1 MAPGDEPDR
10 PQEDGV
16 TAFAFFKP
24 RPMITDL
31 TKGGMGDVARKMCP
45 SCPPKPVGQLDR
57 CTTGLMIFTTNGRL
71 TCHLNAHVAKSY
83 RAWYE
88 GWICSDGRC
97 NGELTDVQ
105 LTDLLAGIELSRD
118 DGRARFESVER
129 CEGEEMDPVRLPSGE
144 LLRKFLYS
152 AVVSI
157 RCGKFHVVKRLF
169 SSVGKGVVR
178 LQRLSVAGLTP
189 STPKSRDSNSQLT
202 TKQQQNNNKT
212 ASKETTTT
220 KQQAKHNNL
229 CIWKTLSRVHYFPMV
244 NSTSNNRNST
254 TR

>member
-178 LQRLSVAGLTP
+178 LQRLSVAGLTLESLGLSEP
-189 STPKSRDSNSQLT
+189 GEFLELSSEQCELLWDRCPCRQGLPLGSKRDSSQI
-202 TKQQQNNNKT
+202 
-212 ASKETTTT
+212 APDEVSGPVGDGESGETTDG
-220 KQQAKHNNL
+220 K
-229 CIWKTLSRVHYFPMV
+229 
-244 NSTSNNRNST
+244 
-254 TR
+254 